1 MKNIIKSLTL
11 SLFLVSHFSFGQLI
25 VTGDCHVENATL
37 TTVQLSDLD
46 IENNTGGAT
55 GVNLLQNGPYNASEC
70 IGIYA
75 GNDSQLESHLTPH
88 LNIGQSG
95 DGLLNGGGPLT
106 GDEFI
111 DGLVDGVA
119 SPWFDG
125 DKIDIDNDGN
135 ATDPGWINL
144 AKFDVDDN
152 STTYKSITNY
162 DETIS
167 LLISDVLEFTF
178 ECVNVGGDCSSINWT
193 LTTDKDIAETVGQVL
208 NRSTFDHLAF
218 VTKAGSGN
226 QNGQGNQ
233 DDKGWAVYDFNFYEI
248 FGSETPGA
256 FNFETA
262 YSLGGSIDVKPGD
275 FSAGLSHL
283 TVWARDPIGDSTT
296 TVPEPSTIA
305 LFGLSLMLIAIR
317 RKRL

>member
-1 MKNIIKSLTL
+1 MNNLQKLFSL
-11 SLFLVSHFSFGQLI
+11 SLILVSQFSFGQLI
-25 VTGDCHVENATL
+25 VTGDCNVNNATL

-46 IENNTGGAT
+46 INNNTGGPNGA
-55 GVNLLQNGPYNASEC
+55 NLLQNGPYSASEC

-106 GDEFI
+106 GNEFI

-119 SPWFDG
+119 NPWFDG
-125 DKIDIDNDGN
+125 DKIDIDGDGN

-144 AKFDVDDN
+144 AKFDVDNN
-152 STTYKSITNY
+152 STSYKSITNY

-167 LLISDVLEFTF
+167 LLISDVLTFTF
-178 ECVNVGGDCSSINWT
+178 ECVHVGGDCSSINWT
-193 LTTDKDIAETVGQVL
+193 LTTDIDIAETVGTVL

-248 FGSETPGA
+248 FGSEAPGA

-262 YSLGGSIDVKPGD
+262 YSLAGSIDVKPGD

-283 TVWARDPIGDSTT
+283 TVWARDPINEPTT
-296 TVPEPSTIA
+296 TVPEPSTIV
-305 LFGLSLMLIAIR
+305 LFVFSLMLVAF
-317 RKRL
+317 RKKRF